1 MKKILLTLIAISL
14 SITSFSQNKFI
25 RVESRVGGTM
35 MKFSL
40 FQKQSDNSYDLID
53 AADEDGG
60 TWTFDSLSSGV
71 YRVHVNIEYN
81 KYLPTWHPYKA
92 IWEEA
97 QDIDLNS
104 TDSFICSN
112 GMLPNPVFLGPCA
125 ISGNLVE
132 GNLFAPGDPLKNVRV
147 LLYRDSVLI
156 KMINTND
163 SGKFNAS
170 NLPIGTYKIRTDIVN
185 AIDPTPKTVTV
196 DSTNTSA
203 NIDLTINKNGTI
215 NTWLNKT
222 VFTDLSIYP
231 NPAKTDVEI
240 HKSGKFELQL
250 MDINGKFVMKQ
261 SAFNNTSIDVSQYD
275 NGVYFLR
282 ISSGNKHV
290 VEKLIVQ

>member
-1 MKKILLTLIAISL
+1 
-14 SITSFSQNKFI
+14 
-25 RVESRVGGTM
+25 M

-53 AADEDGG
+53 AADEDSG

-170 NLPIGTYKIRTDIVN
+170 NLPVGTYKIRTDIVN

-203 NIDLTINKNGTI
+203 NVDLTINKNGTI
-215 NTWLNKT
+215 NTNIRKVDLQLNKILYK
-222 VFTDLSIYP
+222 D
-231 NPAKTDVEI
+231 
-240 HKSGKFELQL
+240 
-250 MDINGKFVMKQ
+250 
-261 SAFNNTSIDVSQYD
+261 
-275 NGVYFLR
+275 
-282 ISSGNKHV
+282 
-290 VEKLIVQ
+290 